1 MACTG
6 VPLIELHVLSSTRT
20 SGGYFRP
27 TEVRFRGILALS
39 GDYFLYIYKICKMR
53 YHFRPYGPDFKIYI
67 FRNGGQHTTTWL
79 KQNLCLFLSS
89 KNCLQ
94 APCDNIF
101 LLALYIFLKHSSTGS
116 NLTIEFFDC
125 ESHSFT
131 LT

>member
-1 MACTG
+1 MRY
-6 VPLIELHVLSSTRT
+6 L
-20 SGGYFRP
+20 FRP
-27 TEVRFRGILALS
+27 S
-39 GDYFLYIYKICKMR
+39 
-53 YHFRPYGPDFKIYI
+53 GPDFKIYI
-67 FRNGGQHTTTWL
+67 FSNGGQNPAAWL

-94 APCDNIF
+94 AQCDNIV